1 MPQTVVSTPKPR
13 VASPSQSDRSG
24 TSTASDCR
32 HAACDHG
39 ESREMPKRWTPSA
52 SKAGRLSR
60 RSRSS
65 FVQVGDQS
73 QR

>member
-1 MPQTVVSTPKPR
+1 MPHTVVETPKPR
-13 VASPSQSDRSG
+13 VASASQSDSNG
-24 TSTASDCR
+24 TSIASDCR

-39 ESREMPKRWTPSA
+39 ESLEIPKAWTPSA
-52 SKAGRLSR
+52 SSSGRLSR